1 MVVDGRTARSRRTRQ
16 RIISA
21 AIDLFVQDGYLT
33 TTIER
38 IADHAGVAVQT
49 VYYSFGTK
57 RQLLAGALDASVA
70 GDLDSHPLQLPW
82 VQLLRA
88 EPDPVAALE
97 LLTTGAIEIV
107 ARAAPIY
114 EVIRAGAA
122 DPEVAELLTDN
133 RRERYLRQRD
143 LVGIL
148 QDSGH
153 LRTDLDQ
160 ATDTFYALVNEDVFQ
175 LLVGERKWDHDRYR
189 RWVTSILRQQ
199 LLHTETSHR

>member
-82 VQLLRA
+82 VQSLRA
-88 EPDPVAALE
+88 EPDPVAALD

-122 DPEVAELLTDN
+122 DPEVAELLADN

-143 LVGIL
+143 LVSIL
-148 QDSGH
+148 EDSGH
-153 LRTDLDQ
+153 LGTDLDH

-189 RWVTSILRQQ
+189 RWVTAILRQQ
-199 LLHTETSHR
+199 LLHAETSHG

>member
-1 MVVDGRTARSRRTRQ
+1 MVVDGRAARSRRTRQ

-21 AIDLFVQDGYLT
+21 ATDLFVQDGYLT
-33 TTIER
+33 STIER

-70 GDLDSHPLQLPW
+70 GDLDSHPLALPW
-82 VQLLRA
+82 VQQLRA

-97 LLTTGAIEIV
+97 VLTTGAIDIV

-114 EVIRAGAA
+114 EVIRAAAA
-122 DPEVAELLTDN
+122 DPEVAELLADN

-143 LVGIL
+143 LVAIL
-148 QDSGH
+148 KDNGH
-153 LRTDLDQ
+153 LRSDLDQ

-175 LLVGERKWDHDRYR
+175 LLVGERSWDHDRYR
-189 RWVTSILRQQ
+189 RWATAILRQQ
-199 LLHTETSHR
+199 LLHTETPPG